1 MSQMRNDLIV
11 IAVIM
16 CVFFALIIYYDH
28 KLVKKSFAATKSR
41 INKIY
46 DGAKVFLFVHFLDNT
61 FNDHD
66 DVDQIN

>member
-1 MSQMRNDLIV
+1 MRNDLIV

-16 CVFFALIIYYDH
+16 CVFFAFIIYYDH
-28 KLVKKSFAATKSR
+28 KLVKKSFEATKSR

-46 DGAKVFLFVHFLDNT
+46 DGAKAFLFVHFLDNT

>member
-1 MSQMRNDLIV
+1 MRNDLIV

-16 CVFFALIIYYDH
+16 CVFFAFIIYYDH
-28 KLVKKSFAATKSR
+28 KLVKQSFEAMKSR

-46 DGAKVFLFVHFLDNT
+46 DGAKAFLFVHFLDNT

>member
-16 CVFFALIIYYDH
+16 CVFFAFIIYYDH
-28 KLVKKSFAATKSR
+28 KLVKKSFEATKSR

-46 DGAKVFLFVHFLDNT
+46 DGAKAFLFVHFLDNT

>member
-1 MSQMRNDLIV
+1 MRNDLIV
-11 IAVIM
+11 VAVIM

-28 KLVKKSFAATKSR
+28 KLVKKSFEATKSR

-46 DGAKVFLFVHFLDNT
+46 DGAKAFLFIHFLDNT

-66 DVDQIN
+66 DINQIN

>member
-1 MSQMRNDLIV
+1 MRNDLIV
-11 IAVIM
+11 ISVIM
-16 CVFFALIIYYDH
+16 CVFFAFIIYYDH
-28 KLVKKSFAATKSR
+28 KLVKKSFEATKSR

-46 DGAKVFLFVHFLDNT
+46 DGAKAFLFVHFLDNT

>member
-11 IAVIM
+11 VAVIM

-28 KLVKKSFAATKSR
+28 KLVKKSFEATKSR

>member
-1 MSQMRNDLIV
+1 MRNDFIF
-11 IAVIM
+11 IAVVM
-16 CVFFALIIYYDH
+16 CVFFAFIIYYDH

-46 DGAKVFLFVHFLDNT
+46 DGAKAFLFVHFLDNT
-61 FNDHD
+61 LNDHD